1 MIAIRKL
8 AIAALLLF
16 AIAGAG
22 LLVVCRFGSDVEAAS
37 IEVQRLKHRALAR
50 LGLALPAAPESGNL
64 NARFAARGLELGAPV
79 FIRIFKREF
88 ELELWVKRAN
98 RFDLFAV
105 YPICTWSGRLGPK
118 LIEGDQQAPEG
129 FYTVDAKALNPVSR
143 WHRSFNLGFPNA
155 YDRAHGR
162 TGSFVMLHGGC
173 SSLGCYAVTNAEIDE
188 LWHIVTSALR
198 RGQSRVH
205 LHVFPFHMTEENLA
219 SHAQSQWATF
229 WRELKRGYELFEVSQ
244 LPPRITVCHGHYTA
258 TANGAVLNGSHA
270 AETRCPEPVAARL

>member
-16 AIAGAG
+16 AIAGAA
-22 LLVVCRFGSDVEAAS
+22 LLIVRFGWDVEAAT
-37 IEVQRLKHRALAR
+37 IEVQRLKHRALVR
-50 LGLALPAAPESGNL
+50 LGLALATAPESGNL
-64 NARFAARGLELGAPV
+64 NARLAARGLELGAPV

-98 RFDLFAV
+98 HFELFAV
-105 YPICTWSGRLGPK
+105 YPICTWSGKLGPK

-173 SSLGCYAVTNAEIDE
+173 SSIGCYAVTNAVIDE
-188 LWHIVTSALR
+188 LWHIVTSALQH
-198 RGQSRVH
+198 GQPRVQV
-205 LHVFPFHMTEENLA
+205 HVFPFRMTEENLA
-219 SHAQSQWATF
+219 SHAQSPWATF
-229 WRELKRGYELFEVSQ
+229 WRELKRGYDLFEVSQ
-244 LPPRITVCHGHYTA
+244 LPPRITLCHGNYVV
-258 TANGAVLNGSHA
+258 TANGATLNGLHA
-270 AETRCPEPVAARL
+270 AEARCPEPVAARL

>member
-64 NARFAARGLELGAPV
+64 NARLAARGLELGAPV

-98 RFDLFAV
+98 RFELFAV

-118 LIEGDQQAPEG
+118 LI
-129 FYTVDAKALNPVSR
+129 
-143 WHRSFNLGFPNA
+143 
-155 YDRAHGR
+155 RA
-162 TGSFVMLHGGC
+162 
-173 SSLGCYAVTNAEIDE
+173 TN
-188 LWHIVTSALR
+188 R
-198 RGQSRVH
+198 
-205 LHVFPFHMTEENLA
+205 
-219 SHAQSQWATF
+219 
-229 WRELKRGYELFEVSQ
+229 
-244 LPPRITVCHGHYTA
+244 PPRASIPSMPKRSTRSVAGTA
-258 TANGAVLNGSHA
+258 HSISAFRMLMIAPM
-270 AETRCPEPVAARL
+270 AEPARLSCCTVAAPRSAAML

>member
-8 AIAALLLF
+8 AIAALAL

-22 LLVVCRFGSDVEAAS
+22 LLVIPRLAWDVDAAS

-50 LGLALPAAPESGNL
+50 LGLPFSTPLERGEL
-64 NARFAARGLELGAPV
+64 HARLGARGLELGAPV

-88 ELELWVKRAN
+88 ELELWIKRAN
-98 RFDLFAV
+98 RFELFAV

-129 FYTVDAKALNPVSR
+129 FYTVDAKALNPFSR

-173 SSLGCYAVTNAEIDE
+173 SSLGCYAVTNAVIDE

-198 RGQSRVH
+198 RGQSQVQVH
-205 LHVFPFHMTEENLA
+205 VYPFRMTEENLA
-219 SHAQSQWATF
+219 SRAQSQWATF
-229 WRELKRGYELFEVSQ
+229 WRELKHGYDLFEMSQ
-244 LPPRITVCHGHYTA
+244 LPPKIMLCHGHYMA
-258 TANGAVLNGSHA
+258 TANGAALNGSHA
-270 AETRCPEPVAARL
+270 AETPCPGPVAARL